1 MSYLKLILR
10 AEKQELNINRV
21 YEIYLNKGLFDSWV
35 VITAFGR
42 YGAGSQQKVS
52 GFILLEEAKKFISK
66 ILKKRLNAKARIGCN
81 YKIIKRCSS
90 VDFDEMR
97 LG

>member
-21 YEIYLNKGLFDSWV
+21 YAIYLNKGLFDSWV
-35 VITAFGR
+35 VTTAFGR

-52 GFILLEEAKKFISK
+52 SFTLLEEAKEFIAK
-66 ILKKRLNAKARIGCN
+66 IVKRRFNAEKRIGCN

-90 VDFDEMR
+90 VDFDDIIV
-97 LG
+97 